1 MEGEA
6 MEKRSQRRF
15 RADLPVQLLSSGGDL
30 VIHGRTTDL
39 SAHGLGLRLDEL
51 PEDRSSTLRLR
62 LDAGPLRPSV
72 ELQGR
77 IVWTNG
83 ADSAGC
89 RLGVW
94 VEPSS
99 EARPAW
105 ELLLAQHL
113 SPSPQVRKDD
123 MIPRRALGGDAV
135 RSTRAWLS
143 ERLQLPLEHIAKF
156 SFDPDQAASHIENL
170 IGATQVPLGVAGPL
184 LVNGVEARG
193 LFYVP
198 LATTEGTLVQT
209 YQHGMLAISR
219 AGGANVQVLNDRLDI
234 TPAFVLEDQSEAVRF
249 SGWLRDNFDRIKAA
263 AEQTTRHG
271 RLLELKC
278 QVLGRRVLA
287 TFVFSTGD
295 AMGMNIVNIATQRAC
310 DFIVEQVP
318 VERWFLRCNASADK
332 KPASLGL
339 HRCYGKEVIADAT
352 IPRRI
357 LSRYYGVTPQEVAE
371 FYYTGTLGSVQA
383 GMLGMNAHFANGLA
397 AVYLACGQDV
407 AQVVNSAVG
416 ISAAEVTAED
426 DLYINVKLPSLTVA
440 TVGGGTQL
448 ATQSECLRMMECHG
462 PGKVE
467 KFAEIVAATIL
478 AGELSIFCAL
488 ASGRF
493 VEAHLRKR
501 GVATTS

>member
-1 MEGEA
+1 
-6 MEKRSQRRF
+6 
-15 RADLPVQLLSSGGDL
+15 V
-30 VIHGRTTDL
+30 
-39 SAHGLGLRLDEL
+39 
-51 PEDRSSTLRLR
+51 
-62 LDAGPLRPSV
+62 
-72 ELQGR
+72 
-77 IVWTNG
+77 
-83 ADSAGC
+83 
-89 RLGVW
+89 
-94 VEPSS
+94 
-99 EARPAW
+99 
-105 ELLLAQHL
+105 
-113 SPSPQVRKDD
+113 
-123 MIPRRALGGDAV
+123 
-135 RSTRAWLS
+135 
-143 ERLQLPLEHIAKF
+143 
-156 SFDPDQAASHIENL
+156 
-170 IGATQVPLGVAGPL
+170 
-184 LVNGVEARG
+184 
-193 LFYVP
+193 
-198 LATTEGTLVQT
+198 
-209 YQHGMLAISR
+209 
-219 AGGANVQVLNDRLDI
+219 GGANVQVLNDRLDI

-271 RLLELKC
+271 RLLELKS

-295 AMGMNIVNIATQRAC
+295 AMGMNIINIATQRAC
-310 DFIVEQVP
+310 NFIVEQVP

-357 LSRYYGVTPQEVAE
+357 LSRYYGVTPQDVAE

-397 AVYLACGQDV
+397 AVYLACGQDM
-407 AQVVNSAVG
+407 AQVVNSAIG
-416 ISAAEVTAED
+416 ISAAEVTSEG
-426 DLYINVKLPSLTVA
+426 DLYINVELPSLTVA

-462 PGKVE
+462 PGRVK

-493 VEAHLRKR
+493 AEAHLRKW